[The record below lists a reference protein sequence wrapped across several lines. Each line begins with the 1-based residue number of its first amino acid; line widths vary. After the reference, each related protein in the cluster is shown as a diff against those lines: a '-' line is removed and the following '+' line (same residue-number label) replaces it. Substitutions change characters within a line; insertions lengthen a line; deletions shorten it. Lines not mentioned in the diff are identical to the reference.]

1 MPFDPQQLI
10 GLQAIAF
17 DVDGVLT
24 DGRLTW
30 SAGGVKRTRL
40 KNNGGSYL
48 SSHDMREVL
57 GLGSYEKL
65 DWLEIQW
72 PQPSGRTER
81 FTELPVDRY
90 VTITEGK
97 GLS

>member
-1 MPFDPQQLI
+1 MHNSLRSI
-10 GLQAIAF
+10 TL
-17 DVDGVLT
+17 
-24 DGRLTW
+24 R
-30 SAGGVKRTRL
+30 SRL

-57 GLGSYEKL
+57 GIGATARL

-81 FTELPVDRY
+81 YTDMPVNRY
-90 VTITEGK
+90 TTIVEGT
-97 GLS
+97 GTQR